1 MAILFFLPERS
12 RSYEA
17 KRRKK
22 KIQSE
27 EKRTRKVFKQIENLF
42 FFPVEIKNFQTAET
56 QEQRETEV
64 VATRSTRLLRGAE
77 GLHGE
82 VRHLPAHLRRRRRGH
97 DGREHHGDRHR
108 RRRHGMVLSLLLR

>member
-1 MAILFFLPERS
+1 MAILFF
-12 RSYEA
+12 EA

-27 EKRTRKVFKQIENLF
+27 EKRTRKIFKQIENF